1 MNTPLVSLDIL
12 SFLVATGFGFFCAGA
27 AGATF
32 VAVSPMMSL
41 TSRDDAIVA
50 FLSFEYGLVRC
61 SNEDVQVANARL
73 TCRRCLRNGL
83 HPPWSPHFGGLFVNA
98 YPQHQNPRS
107 GTKII
112 TITHLVLYP
121 PIKLLQDGRTCDESV
136 GHPARPTSQYH
147 KSS

>member
-73 TCRRCLRNGL
+73 TCSKVPQERPASTLVSTLRRPLCECLSST
-83 HPPWSPHFGGLFVNA
+83 PES
-98 YPQHQNPRS
+98 
-107 GTKII
+107 KIWYKN
-112 TITHLVLYP
+112 HHYHSSCAVP
-121 PIKLLQDGRTCDESV
+121 PIKLFQDGRTCDEGV